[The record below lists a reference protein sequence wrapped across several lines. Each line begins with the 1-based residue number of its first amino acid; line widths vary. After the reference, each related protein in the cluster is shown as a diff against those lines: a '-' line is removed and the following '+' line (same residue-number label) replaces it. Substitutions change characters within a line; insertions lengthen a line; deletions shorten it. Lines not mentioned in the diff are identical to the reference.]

1 VHEKNNWQG
10 QGFLF
15 LMTDEPFP
23 DEILTP
29 SAEDPDETVPA
40 PEIPAAPRPKPAFWN
55 GWDALVL
62 LAVALGGS
70 VFASVLCQLIYVLL
84 QGLFHWPRL
93 KSGAFGSNPYFVL
106 LSQLFL
112 YIILVGFLFLLITRK
127 YGLDFSVSL
136 KLEKI
141 PTASVR
147 VFVMLGL
154 ILALLVMLL
163 STVYPSAN
171 ETPLER
177 IFGQGRA
184 LYLFALFGVIVAPFT
199 EELIFRGFLY
209 PLIEKMAG
217 RVIAIV
223 VTAAIFAGL
232 HVPQLWGSWQAI
244 GLILFVGLVLSSIR
258 AVTGLLTPSWIIHL
272 AYNGTLVL
280 VVISAKILAPFAPSF
295 R

>member
-1 VHEKNNWQG
+1 MSN
-10 QGFLF
+10 
-15 LMTDEPFP
+15 EPFP

-29 SAEDPDETVPA
+29 SAEGPDEAAPA
-40 PEIPAAPRPKPAFWN
+40 PELPAAPQPKPAFWN

-62 LAVALGGS
+62 LAVALAGS
-70 VFASVLCQLIYVLL
+70 VFASVLCQLLYVLL
-84 QGLFHWPRL
+84 QGLFHWPAL
-93 KSGAFGSNPYFVL
+93 KPGAFGSNPYFVL
-106 LSQLFL
+106 LSQFFL
-112 YIILVGFLFLLITRK
+112 YIILVGFIFLLITRK
-127 YGLDFSVSL
+127 YGLDFSVAL

-141 PTASVR
+141 PAAGVR

-154 ILALLVMLL
+154 ILAVLVMLL
-163 STVYPSAN
+163 STVYPSAR
-171 ETPLER
+171 ETPLEK

-184 LYLFALFGVIVAPFT
+184 LYFFALFGVIVAPFT

-232 HVPQLWGSWQAI
+232 HVPQLWGSWPAI

-280 VVISAKILAPFAPSF
+280 VVISAKILAPFAPSI